1 MHPTGRHEMDE
12 HRQHRPLR
20 APLQAE
26 DIKRQKHQ
34 PPCTSPEAQGSR
46 ASCASAATR
55 STVSHKAGQ
64 HQQHHEHPPRS
75 RYGREAYK
83 EPQGSVI
90 TSITDISRHAFYQKW
105 HQHSTKFS
113 SIMRIRRLT
122 VHQKRKG
129 GQASRASAPR
139 RSGRSQQVDE
149 HQESALAR
157 SAQEVPLPYI
167 QSTRS
172 ASILSHKCF
181 HGSQDFRAARAAR
194 SKSKWLRISNSGE
207 ATSQVICRIRE
218 FISDLL

>member
-1 MHPTGRHEMDE
+1 MLICHIPGIIDNPNDSKHHEHQPTGRHEMDE

-34 PPCTSPEAQGSR
+34 SPCTSPEAQGSR

-90 TSITDISRHAFYQKW
+90 TSHHHGHQPTCILTRSGISTRP
-105 HQHSTKFS
+105 S
-113 SIMRIRRLT
+113 
-122 VHQKRKG
+122 
-129 GQASRASAPR
+129 SRASCA
-139 RSGRSQQVDE
+139 SGASR
-149 HQESALAR
+149 
-157 SAQEVPLPYI
+157 
-167 QSTRS
+167 STRS
-172 ASILSHKCF
+172 AKADKHHEHQLPDVPAEASRLTSIKSPLLRVRRKK
-181 HGSQDFRAARAAR
+181 FRCHTFKRLGQPA
-194 SKSKWLRISNSGE
+194 S
-207 ATSQVICRIRE
+207 
-218 FISDLL
+218 